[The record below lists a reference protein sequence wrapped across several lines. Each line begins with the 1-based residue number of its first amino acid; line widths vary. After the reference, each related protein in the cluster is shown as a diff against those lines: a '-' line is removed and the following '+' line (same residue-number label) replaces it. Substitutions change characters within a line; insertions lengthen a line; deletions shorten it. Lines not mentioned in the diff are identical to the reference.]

1 MPNFEAIQRL
11 NAGDLVFA
19 YLVGLIEGDGWF
31 SVTKNGK
38 YIKYE
43 FGIEMNIR
51 DIQLLYKIKEILGVG
66 TIDIRERNQRK
77 TCLYRVRNKSHLK
90 SIVLPI
96 FDKYPMFS
104 NKQYDYLM
112 FKDLLLNDVHF
123 SKDLSYYVRP
133 IDPLNS
139 IDSILD
145 KSYFKPWLIGF
156 IEAEGC
162 FSIYKPA
169 KDESKV
175 ASFDVSQTNGSILI
189 EAIRK
194 EFNLSPNVFQ
204 DKTNGFKL
212 KVSSVRAVENVVRYI
227 QQAPL
232 KLMGYKKLQ
241 YVLWL
246 KELHNIPRY
255 QNKFNLPDKY

>member
-1 MPNFEAIQRL
+1 MHNFEAIQRL

-77 TCLYRVRNKSHLK
+77 TCLYRIRNKSHLK

-112 FKDLLLNDVHF
+112 FKDLLLNEVHF
-123 SKDLSYYVRP
+123 SKDFFDYVRP
-133 IDPLNS
+133 IDFLNS
-139 IDSILD
+139 IDSILE

-169 KDESKV
+169 KDDSKV
-175 ASFDVSQTNGSILI
+175 ASFYISQTNASILI

-194 EFNLSPNVFQ
+194 EFSLSPNVFQ

-212 KVSSVRAVENVVRYI
+212 KVSSVRAVENVVKYM

-241 YVLWL
+241 FVLWL
-246 KELHNIPRY
+246 KELHKIPRY
-255 QNKFNLPDKY
+255 KNKFNIPDKY

>member
-1 MPNFEAIQRL
+1 MN
-11 NAGDLVFA
+11 LVF
-19 YLVGLIEGDGWF
+19 
-31 SVTKNGK
+31 
-38 YIKYE
+38 
-43 FGIEMNIR
+43 EMNIR
-51 DIQLLYKIKEILGVG
+51 DIQLLYKIKKKIFLGVG

-77 TCLYRVRNKSHLK
+77 TGLYRIRNKSHLK

-96 FDKYPMFS
+96 FDKYPLFS

-112 FKDLLLNDVHF
+112 FKDLLLNEVHF
-123 SKDLSYYVRP
+123 SKDFSDYVRP
-133 IDPLNS
+133 IDHLNS

-169 KDESKV
+169 KDDSKV

-194 EFNLSPNVFQ
+194 EFSLSPNVLQ

-212 KVSSVRAVENVVRYI
+212 KVSSVRAVENVVRYM

-232 KLMGYKKLQ
+232 KLMGYNKLQ
-241 YVLWL
+241 FVLWV
-246 KELHNIPRY
+246 KEHHNIPRDKI
-255 QNKFNLPDKY
+255 KFNIPEKY